1 MELLDNDN
9 TRFQKIFNIL
19 ELSDYITIIKE
30 IKNNIILEN
39 KTDKESLKTIEY
51 IENFI
56 ENLNNNILKIGKS
69 VKSKNKIKNI

>member
-30 IKNNIILEN
+30 IKNNIILKN